1 MKKLLLSF
9 VLIVLFPFIAI
20 SQVND
25 KKESTYLKV
34 KSGEDSTTYE
44 FHSIKDFEENSEK
57 ILDEII
63 TTVKPNK
70 KEKDD
75 LLTIEISI
83 TLTLN
88 KESTTITGSVTATH
102 LKIISEI
109 KKLRTQLISLALE

>member
-1 MKKLLLSF
+1 MKKIFFSFLS
-9 VLIVLFPFIAI
+9 IILFSFTSIA
-20 SQVND
+20 QV
-25 KKESTYLKV
+25 KEKQESTYLKV
-34 KSGEDSTTYE
+34 KSGDEAITYE

-63 TTVKPNK
+63 TAAKPNK

-102 LKIISEI
+102 PKIISEI
-109 KKLRTQLISLALE
+109 KKLRTQLISLALG